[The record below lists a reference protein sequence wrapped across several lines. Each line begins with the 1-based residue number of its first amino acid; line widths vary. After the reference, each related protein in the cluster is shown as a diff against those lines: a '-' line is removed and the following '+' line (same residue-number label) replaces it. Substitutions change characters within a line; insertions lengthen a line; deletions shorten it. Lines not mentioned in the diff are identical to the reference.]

1 MVLNYS
7 RLVTALRSVIIYGCS
22 VRVVKIGDGRS
33 VSVEPS
39 IVDHTQVVLCLI
51 KSAVVF
57 LFKMHGLVKIALRSY
72 RGVMMVS
79 TVVDQLV
86 SLANLTTLWSLSWI
100 KRSAFL
106 SSSCSWLCLLHHIY
120 ALWCSGQLC
129 TVRIKGALFSLFES
143 RLSFLHLDF
152 LRFLLEPGLT
162 ALIHALIECFGF
174 AHPKFRR
181 FPVYYGFTC
190 FIIFC
195 CQILLLLEVLILM
208 ISGHQVLFEFSVA
221 RTDSV
226 LLNIII
232 SLYRRSCPFVLALL
246 SNLVSWRHHLLL
258 LLLLMF
264 ELLSYLVEQLMV

>member
-86 SLANLTTLWSLSWI
+86 SLANLTTL
-100 KRSAFL
+100 
-106 SSSCSWLCLLHHIY
+106 
-120 ALWCSGQLC
+120 
-129 TVRIKGALFSLFES
+129 
-143 RLSFLHLDF
+143 
-152 LRFLLEPGLT
+152 
-162 ALIHALIECFGF
+162 
-174 AHPKFRR
+174 
-181 FPVYYGFTC
+181 
-190 FIIFC
+190 
-195 CQILLLLEVLILM
+195 
-208 ISGHQVLFEFSVA
+208 
-221 RTDSV
+221 
-226 LLNIII
+226 
-232 SLYRRSCPFVLALL
+232 
-246 SNLVSWRHHLLL
+246 
-258 LLLLMF
+258 
-264 ELLSYLVEQLMV
+264 